1 MPLKWASCTNLK
13 PNWRNEM
20 NDLFTHMET
29 APAVSAPSI
38 ASSAMFAELSI
49 GNWTARKLDRKATK
63 ETTSANGASDDAG
76 AFHKKLLSCP
86 ELEAIQKH
94 IANTRQ
100 NIHYRLTMPWSDLG
114 VRLLPTAMFADY
126 YREITEAET
135 EFHRLVNEFLQA
147 YTWSQAQA
155 QARLGNL
162 FSSDDYPSVEIVAAK
177 FRFRHSQTPIPDV
190 GDFRLDIGAQAQ
202 DSLRKQYSDFYSQ
215 QLNNAMSDVWERTYK
230 SLAHMSEKL
239 DYVGKEDKK
248 TFRDTLVE
256 NVREMLGLL
265 TKFNVT
271 NDQRMENMRVRL
283 EDAMLGVSADALRD
297 DDSFR
302 LDTKTKVDA
311 ILKSMNW

>member
-1 MPLKWASCTNLK
+1 MNATLSA
-13 PNWRNEM
+13 EM
-20 NDLFTHMET
+20 T
-29 APAVSAPSI
+29 APTVSAPSI

-114 VRLLPTAMFADY
+114 VRLLPTAMFAEY
-126 YREITEAET
+126 YKEITAAET
-135 EFHRLVNEFLQA
+135 EFHRLVDAFLQA
-147 YTWSQAQA
+147 YTWAQAQA

-177 FRFRHSQTPIPDV
+177 FRFRHSQTPIPDA
-190 GDFRLDIGAQAQ
+190 GDFRLDIGNEAQ
-202 DSLRKQYSDFYSQ
+202 DALRKQYADFYAQ
-215 QLNNAMSDVWERTYK
+215 QLNNAMGDVWQRTYDALQK
-230 SLAHMSEKL
+230 MSERL
-239 DYVGKEDKK
+239 DYADADNKK
-248 TFRDTLVE
+248 IFRDSLVD

-265 TKFNVT
+265 SKFNVT
-271 NDQRMENMRVRL
+271 GDQRMENMRVRL
-283 EDAMLGVSADALRD
+283 EDAMLSVSADALRD
-297 DDSFR
+297 DDTFR
-302 LDTKTKVDA
+302 LDTKAKVDA
-311 ILKSMNW
+311 IIKSMAW

>member
-1 MPLKWASCTNLK
+1 MNATLSA
-13 PNWRNEM
+13 EM
-20 NDLFTHMET
+20 T
-29 APAVSAPSI
+29 APTVSAPSI

-114 VRLLPTAMFADY
+114 VRLLPTAMFAEY
-126 YREITEAET
+126 YKEITAAET
-135 EFHRLVNEFLQA
+135 EFHRLVDAFLQA
-147 YTWSQAQA
+147 YTWAQAQA

-177 FRFRHSQTPIPDV
+177 FRFRHSQTPIPDA
-190 GDFRLDIGAQAQ
+190 GDFRLDIGNEAQ
-202 DSLRKQYSDFYSQ
+202 DALRKQYADFYAQ
-215 QLNNAMSDVWERTYK
+215 QLNNAMGDVWQRTYDALQK
-230 SLAHMSEKL
+230 MSERL
-239 DYVGKEDKK
+239 DYADADNKK
-248 TFRDTLVE
+248 IFRDSLVD

-265 TKFNVT
+265 SKFNVT
-271 NDQRMENMRVRL
+271 GDQRMENMRVRL

-297 DDSFR
+297 DDTFR
-302 LDTKTKVDA
+302 LDTKAKVDA
-311 ILKSMNW
+311 IIKSMAW

>member
-1 MPLKWASCTNLK
+1 
-13 PNWRNEM
+13 M
-20 NDLFTHMET
+20 NATLSAET
-29 APAVSAPSI
+29 TPVVSAPSI

-114 VRLLPTAMFADY
+114 VRLLPTAMFAEY
-126 YREITEAET
+126 YKEITAAET
-135 EFHRLVNEFLQA
+135 EFHRLVDAFLQA
-147 YTWSQAQA
+147 YTWAQAQA

-177 FRFRHSQTPIPDV
+177 FRFRHSQTPIPDA
-190 GDFRLDIGAQAQ
+190 GDFRLDIGNEAQ
-202 DSLRKQYSDFYSQ
+202 DALRKQYADFYAQ
-215 QLNNAMSDVWERTYK
+215 QLNNAMGDVWQRTYDALQK
-230 SLAHMSEKL
+230 MSERL
-239 DYVGKEDKK
+239 DYADADNKK
-248 TFRDTLVE
+248 IFRDSLVD

-265 TKFNVT
+265 SKFNVT
-271 NDQRMENMRVRL
+271 GDQRMENMRVRL

-297 DDSFR
+297 DDTFR
-302 LDTKTKVDA
+302 LDTKAKVDA
-311 ILKSMNW
+311 IIKSMAW

>member
-1 MPLKWASCTNLK
+1 M
-13 PNWRNEM
+13 NEANQTTAFM
-20 NDLFTHMET
+20 HMAE
-29 APAVSAPSI
+29 APAVAAPSI
-38 ASSAMFAELSI
+38 ATSAMFAELSI

-63 ETTSANGASDDAG
+63 ETTTANGASDDAG

-114 VRLLPTAMFADY
+114 VRLLPTAMFAEY
-126 YREITEAET
+126 YKEITAAET

-147 YTWSQAQA
+147 YTWAQAQA

-162 FSSDDYPSVEIVAAK
+162 FSSDDYPAVEIVAAK
-177 FRFRHSQTPIPDV
+177 FRFRHSQTPIPDA
-190 GDFRLDIGAQAQ
+190 GDFRLDIGNEAQ
-202 DSLRKQYSDFYSQ
+202 DALRKQYAEFYAQ
-215 QLNNAMSDVWERTYK
+215 QLNSAMADVWQRTYDALQK
-230 SLAHMSEKL
+230 MSERL
-239 DYVGKEDKK
+239 DYKDSENKK
-248 TFRDTLVE
+248 IFRDSLVD

-265 TKFNVT
+265 SKFNVT

-302 LDTKTKVDA
+302 LDTKAKVDS

>member
-1 MPLKWASCTNLK
+1 MSNI
-13 PNWRNEM
+13 
-20 NDLFTHMET
+20 FTHMET
-29 APAVSAPSI
+29 APAVTAPSI

-49 GNWTARKLDRKATK
+49 GNWTARKLDRAATRQ
-63 ETTSANGASDDAG
+63 TTDANNASTDAG
-76 AFHKKLLSCP
+76 SFHKKLLSCP
-86 ELEAIQKH
+86 ELDAVQKH

-100 NIHYRLTMPWSDLG
+100 NVHYRLTMPWSDLG

-126 YREITEAET
+126 YKEITAAET

-155 QARLGNL
+155 QASLGNL

-177 FRFRHSQTPIPDV
+177 FRFRHSQTPIPDA
-190 GDFRLDIGAQAQ
+190 GDFRLDIGNEAQTA
-202 DSLRKQYSDFYSQ
+202 LRKQYSDFYTEQ
-215 QLNNAMSDVWERTYK
+215 VNNAMGDVWQRTYDT
-230 SLAHMSEKL
+230 LARVSERL
-239 DYVGKEDKK
+239 DYTGGDSKDKK
-248 TFRDTLVE
+248 IFRDSLVE

-271 NDQRMENMRVRL
+271 DDQRMENMRVRL

-302 LDTKTKVDA
+302 ADTKTKVDA

>member
-1 MPLKWASCTNLK
+1 M
-13 PNWRNEM
+13 NETISTEM
-20 NDLFTHMET
+20 T
-29 APAVSAPSI
+29 APKVVAPSI

-63 ETTSANGASDDAG
+63 DVVTANGASDDAG

-86 ELEAIQKH
+86 KLDAIQKH

-126 YREITEAET
+126 YKEITAAET
-135 EFHRLVNEFLQA
+135 EFHQLVNDFLQD

-177 FRFRHSQTPIPDV
+177 FRFRHSQTPIPDA
-190 GDFRLDIGAQAQ
+190 GDFRLDIGNEAQEALQ
-202 DSLRKQYSDFYSQ
+202 KQYSDFYTQ
-215 QLNNAMSDVWERTYK
+215 QVNNAMGDVWQRTYDT
-230 SLAHMSEKL
+230 LARVSERL
-239 DYVGKEDKK
+239 DYQGGDSKDKK
-248 TFRDTLVE
+248 IFRDTLVD

-271 NDQRMENMRVRL
+271 GDQRMENMRVRL
-283 EDAMLGVSADALRD
+283 EDAMMGVSADALRD

-302 LDTKTKVDA
+302 LDTKAKVDA
-311 ILKSMNW
+311 IIKSMAW

>member
-1 MPLKWASCTNLK
+1 MNYMNPTATN
-13 PNWRNEM
+13 P
-20 NDLFTHMET
+20 T
-29 APAVSAPSI
+29 VSAPSI

-49 GNWTARKLDRKATK
+49 GNWTARKLDKAATK
-63 ETTSANGASDDAG
+63 QTTDANGASADAG
-76 AFHKKLLSCP
+76 AFHKKLLSSP
-86 ELEAIQKH
+86 ELDAVQKH
-94 IANTRQ
+94 IAYSRQ
-100 NIHYRLTMPWSDLG
+100 TVHYRLTMPWSDLG

-126 YREITEAET
+126 YKEITAAET
-135 EFHRLVNEFLQA
+135 EFWRLVHDFLQA

-177 FRFRHSQTPIPDV
+177 FRFRHSQTPIPDA

-202 DSLRKQYSDFYSQ
+202 AALQQQYSDFYTQ
-215 QLNNAMSDVWERTYK
+215 QVNSAMGDVWQRTYDALSK
-230 SLAHMSEKL
+230 VSERL
-239 DYVGKEDKK
+239 DYTGGDSKDKK
-248 TFRDTLVE
+248 IFRDSLVE

-271 NDQRMENMRVRL
+271 DDQRMENMRVRL
-283 EDAMLGVSADALRD
+283 EDAMLGVSADALRE

-302 LDTKTKVDA
+302 VDTKTKVDA

>member
-1 MPLKWASCTNLK
+1 MNATLSA
-13 PNWRNEM
+13 EM
-20 NDLFTHMET
+20 T
-29 APAVSAPSI
+29 APTVSAPSI

-114 VRLLPTAMFADY
+114 VRLLPTAMFAEY
-126 YREITEAET
+126 YKEITAAET
-135 EFHRLVNEFLQA
+135 EFHRLVDAFLQA
-147 YTWSQAQA
+147 YTWAQAQA

-177 FRFRHSQTPIPDV
+177 FRFRHSQTPIPDA
-190 GDFRLDIGAQAQ
+190 GDFRLDIGNEAQ
-202 DSLRKQYSDFYSQ
+202 DTLRKQYADFYAQ
-215 QLNNAMSDVWERTYK
+215 QLNNAMGDVWQRTYDALQK
-230 SLAHMSEKL
+230 MSERL
-239 DYVGKEDKK
+239 DYADADNKK
-248 TFRDTLVE
+248 IFRDSLVD

-265 TKFNVT
+265 SKFNVT
-271 NDQRMENMRVRL
+271 GDQRMENMRVRL

-297 DDSFR
+297 DDTFR
-302 LDTKTKVDA
+302 LDTKAKVDA
-311 ILKSMNW
+311 IIKSMAW

>member
-1 MPLKWASCTNLK
+1 MNQ
-13 PNWRNEM
+13 M

-29 APAVSAPSI
+29 APAVTAPSI

-76 AFHKKLLSCP
+76 SFHKKLLSCP
-86 ELEAIQKH
+86 ELDAVQKH

-100 NIHYRLTMPWSDLG
+100 NVHYRLTMPWSDLG

-135 EFHRLVNEFLQA
+135 EFHRLVNDFLQA
-147 YTWSQAQA
+147 YTWAQAQA
-155 QARLGNL
+155 QAQLGNL

-177 FRFRHSQTPIPDV
+177 FRFRHSQTPIPDA

-202 DSLRKQYSDFYSQ
+202 DSLRDQYAKFYTD
-215 QLNNAMSDVWERTYK
+215 QLNSAMGDVWERTYK

-302 LDTKTKVDA
+302 LDTKAKVDS

>member
-1 MPLKWASCTNLK
+1 MNYMNPTATN
-13 PNWRNEM
+13 P
-20 NDLFTHMET
+20 T
-29 APAVSAPSI
+29 VSAPSI

-49 GNWTARKLDRKATK
+49 GNWTARKLDKAATK
-63 ETTSANGASDDAG
+63 QTTDANGASADAG
-76 AFHKKLLSCP
+76 AFHKKLLSSP
-86 ELEAIQKH
+86 ELDAVQKH
-94 IANTRQ
+94 IAYSRQ
-100 NIHYRLTMPWSDLG
+100 TVHYRLTMPWSDLG

-126 YREITEAET
+126 YKEITAAET
-135 EFHRLVNEFLQA
+135 EFWRLVHDFLQA

-177 FRFRHSQTPIPDV
+177 FRFRHSQTPIPDA

-202 DSLRKQYSDFYSQ
+202 AALQQQYSDFYTQ
-215 QLNNAMSDVWERTYK
+215 QVNNAMGDVWQRTYDALSK
-230 SLAHMSEKL
+230 VSERL
-239 DYVGKEDKK
+239 DYTGGDSKDKK
-248 TFRDTLVE
+248 IFRDSLVE

-271 NDQRMENMRVRL
+271 DDQRMENMRVRL
-283 EDAMLGVSADALRD
+283 EDAMLGVSADALRE

-302 LDTKTKVDA
+302 VDTKTKVDA

>member
-1 MPLKWASCTNLK
+1 
-13 PNWRNEM
+13 M
-20 NDLFTHMET
+20 NATLSADI
-29 APAVSAPSI
+29 SAPSI

-63 ETTSANGASDDAG
+63 ETTTANGASDDAG

-114 VRLLPTAMFADY
+114 VRLLPTAMFAEY
-126 YREITEAET
+126 YKEITAAET
-135 EFHRLVNEFLQA
+135 EFHRLVDAFLQA
-147 YTWSQAQA
+147 YTWAQAQA

-177 FRFRHSQTPIPDV
+177 FRFRHSQTPIPDA
-190 GDFRLDIGAQAQ
+190 GDFRLDIGNEAQ
-202 DSLRKQYSDFYSQ
+202 DALRKQYADFYAQ
-215 QLNNAMSDVWERTYK
+215 QLNNAMGDVWQRTYDALQK
-230 SLAHMSEKL
+230 MSERL
-239 DYVGKEDKK
+239 DYADADNKK
-248 TFRDTLVE
+248 IFRDSLVD

-265 TKFNVT
+265 SKFNVT
-271 NDQRMENMRVRL
+271 GDQRMENMRVRL

-297 DDSFR
+297 DDTFR
-302 LDTKTKVDA
+302 LDTKAKVDA
-311 ILKSMNW
+311 IIKSMAW

>member
-1 MPLKWASCTNLK
+1 MNATLSA
-13 PNWRNEM
+13 EM
-20 NDLFTHMET
+20 T
-29 APAVSAPSI
+29 APTVSAPSI

-114 VRLLPTAMFADY
+114 VRLLPTAMFAEY
-126 YREITEAET
+126 YKEITAAET
-135 EFHRLVNEFLQA
+135 EFHRLVDAFLQA
-147 YTWSQAQA
+147 YTWAQAQA

-177 FRFRHSQTPIPDV
+177 FRFRHSQTPIPDA
-190 GDFRLDIGAQAQ
+190 GDFRLDIGNEAQ
-202 DSLRKQYSDFYSQ
+202 DALRKQYADFYAQ
-215 QLNNAMSDVWERTYK
+215 QLNNAMGDVWQRTYDALQK
-230 SLAHMSEKL
+230 MSERL
-239 DYVGKEDKK
+239 DYADADNKK
-248 TFRDTLVE
+248 IFRDSLVD

-265 TKFNVT
+265 SKFNVT
-271 NDQRMENMRVRL
+271 GDQRMENMRVRL
-283 EDAMLGVSADALRD
+283 EDAMLGVSADTLRD
-297 DDSFR
+297 DDTFR
-302 LDTKTKVDA
+302 LDTKAKVDA
-311 ILKSMNW
+311 IIKSMAW

>member
-1 MPLKWASCTNLK
+1 M
-13 PNWRNEM
+13 NEM
-20 NDLFTHMET
+20 NEMNEMNQPT
-29 APAVSAPSI
+29 AATAATPAVTVPSI

-49 GNWTARKLDRKATK
+49 GNWTARKLDKRATK

-76 AFHKKLLSCP
+76 SFHKKLLSCP
-86 ELEAIQKH
+86 ELEAVQKH

-100 NIHYRLTMPWSDLG
+100 NVHYRLTMPWSDLG
-114 VRLLPTAMFADY
+114 QRLLPTAMFADY

-177 FRFRHSQTPIPDV
+177 FRFRHSQTPIPDA

-202 DSLRKQYSDFYSQ
+202 ESLQKQYSDFYTQ
-215 QLNNAMSDVWERTYK
+215 QVNSAMGDVWQRTYDALSK
-230 SLAHMSEKL
+230 VSERL
-239 DYVGKEDKK
+239 DYTGGDSKDKK
-248 TFRDTLVE
+248 IFRDSLVE

-271 NDQRMENMRVRL
+271 QDQRMENMRVRL
-283 EDAMLGVSADALRD
+283 EDAMCGVSADALRE

-302 LDTKTKVDA
+302 ADTKTKVDA

>member
-1 MPLKWASCTNLK
+1 
-13 PNWRNEM
+13 M
-20 NDLFTHMET
+20 NATLSADI
-29 APAVSAPSI
+29 SAPSI

-63 ETTSANGASDDAG
+63 ETTTANGASDDAG

-126 YREITEAET
+126 YKEITAAET

-147 YTWSQAQA
+147 YTWAQAQA

-177 FRFRHSQTPIPDV
+177 FRFRHSQTPIPDA
-190 GDFRLDIGAQAQ
+190 GDFRLDIGNEAQAA
-202 DSLRKQYSDFYSQ
+202 LRDQYAKFYTE
-215 QLNNAMSDVWERTYK
+215 QLNNAMSDVWQRTYDALQK
-230 SLAHMSEKL
+230 MSERL
-239 DYVGKEDKK
+239 DYADADNKK
-248 TFRDTLVE
+248 IFRDSLVE

-265 TKFNVT
+265 SKFNVT
-271 NDQRMENMRVRL
+271 GDQRMENMRVRL

-297 DDSFR
+297 DDTFR
-302 LDTKTKVDA
+302 LDTKAKVDA
-311 ILKSMNW
+311 IIKSMAW

>member
-1 MPLKWASCTNLK
+1 MNQ
-13 PNWRNEM
+13 M

-135 EFHRLVNEFLQA
+135 EFHNLVQAFLQA

-190 GDFRLDIGAQAQ
+190 GDFRLDIGNEAQE
-202 DSLRKQYSDFYSQ
+202 SLRKQYADFYGQ
-215 QLNNAMSDVWERTYK
+215 QLSNAMGDVWQRTYD
-230 SLAHMSEKL
+230 SLQKMSERL
-239 DYVGKEDKK
+239 DYTGGDSKDKK
-248 TFRDTLVE
+248 IFRDSLVD

-302 LDTKTKVDA
+302 ADTKTKVDA

>member
-1 MPLKWASCTNLK
+1 
-13 PNWRNEM
+13 
-20 NDLFTHMET
+20 MET
-29 APAVSAPSI
+29 APTVTAPSI

-86 ELEAIQKH
+86 ELDAVQKH

-100 NIHYRLTMPWSDLG
+100 NVHYRLTMPWSDLG

-135 EFHRLVNEFLQA
+135 EFHRLVNVFGQA
-147 YTWSQAQA
+147 YTWAQAQA
-155 QARLGNL
+155 QARLGSL
-162 FSSDDYPSVEIVAAK
+162 FSSDDYPSVEIVLAK
-177 FRFRHSQTPIPDV
+177 FRFRHSQTPIPDA

-202 DSLRKQYSDFYSQ
+202 DTLRDQYAKFYTD
-215 QLNNAMSDVWERTYK
+215 QLNSAMGDVWQRTYD
-230 SLAHMSEKL
+230 SLAKMSERL
-239 DYVGKEDKK
+239 DYGDSNDKK
-248 TFRDTLVE
+248 IFRDSLVD

-283 EDAMLGVSADALRD
+283 DDAMLGVSADALRE

-302 LDTKTKVDA
+302 ADTKTKVDA